1 MKRIRAKRR
10 IDRLRTETRASG
22 TNWGRWVYLG
32 LVALLALWLLDTA
45 FGQYIYLRAE
55 GMVTQ
60 DKHVV
65 AMSNIATVEAI
76 HVEEGQQVSGGEL
89 LAKVTSFPIVQQIA
103 NLSTKLADIHA
114 RQLELKAR
122 RLVLHTILPVAKRR
136 VEAMERLRSN
146 EESAIARGLT
156 DTRKL
161 NELLQDEFASIL
173 DSERM
178 QAEVGTIDGQLRD
191 LESMA
196 TRLTQTLDQIDAAY
210 EDGVIR
216 SPVDGRVVNI
226 TASLG
231 SVLSVDD
238 SLMEVLTGEA
248 YVLAYI
254 KPGTLY
260 SVHGGENVTLRYGLS
275 KAQGRVEAILP
286 FSAKLPN
293 EFQRTFRPRERSQIA
308 RIELESDDRP
318 PTYTKVEV
326 VSASI
331 LWHELKSAVAGLF
344 SSAGGAEQTAHHGRL
359 GHRVAEQISD
369 ESR

>member
-10 IDRLRTETRASG
+10 IDRLRTETRASS
-22 TNWGRWVYLG
+22 TNLGRWVYLG
-32 LVALLALWLLDTA
+32 LVGWLVLWLLDTA
-45 FGQYIYLRAE
+45 FGHYVYLRAE
-55 GMVTQ
+55 GMITQ

-65 AMSNIATVEAI
+65 AISNIATVESL
-76 HVEEGQQVSGGEL
+76 HVEEGQEVSKGEP

-103 NLSTKLADIHA
+103 NLSTKLTDIRA

-122 RLVLHTILPVAKRR
+122 RSVLHTILPVAKKR

-146 EESAIARGLT
+146 EESAISRGLT
-156 DTRKL
+156 TTRKL
-161 NELLQDEFASIL
+161 NELLQDEFASVL
-173 DSERM
+173 DSEKM
-178 QAEVGTIDGQLRD
+178 QAEVGTIDDQLSE
-191 LESMA
+191 LEAMA
-196 TRLTQTLDQIDAAY
+196 ARLSQSLDQIERAY

-226 TASLG
+226 KASLG
-231 SVLSVDD
+231 SVVSVDD
-238 SLMEVLTGEA
+238 SLMEVLTGEP

-260 SVHGGENVTLRYGLS
+260 SIHGGETVTLRYGLS
-275 KAQGRVEAILP
+275 TVEGQVAAILP

-293 EFQRTFRPRERSQIA
+293 EFQRTFRPQERSQIV
-308 RIELESDDRP
+308 RIELEQDNPP

-331 LWHELKSAVAGLF
+331 LWHKLKSTIANLLPFQGPPD
-344 SSAGGAEQTAHHGRL
+344 
-359 GHRVAEQISD
+359 D
-369 ESR
+369 ELVVGTF